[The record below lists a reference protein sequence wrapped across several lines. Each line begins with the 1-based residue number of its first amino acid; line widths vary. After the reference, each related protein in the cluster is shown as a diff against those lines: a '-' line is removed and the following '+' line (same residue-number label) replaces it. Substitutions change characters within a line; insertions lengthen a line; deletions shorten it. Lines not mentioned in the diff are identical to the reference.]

1 MNVFSQMVAEYGSL
15 WSMLTMAAGALGVGL
30 AGVGLRTLAL
40 SKLRHEPGISGI
52 WPFASGSM
60 LVNAGAWMDGV
71 SQTFLQTASF
81 QSLAYGSAGPSGS
94 SAFVA
99 FAVDTVQIAGLVG
112 VLRGLYGLRLE
123 GKGGAP
129 PGGRAVAM
137 GQVAFGTLAVN
148 VVPTLHLVGNTIGGP
163 LQSFINQVIV

>member
-1 MNVFSQMVAEYGSL
+1 MNVFSQMVAEYGSIF
-15 WSMLTMAAGALGVGL
+15 SMLTMAAGALGVGL
-30 AGVGLRTLAL
+30 AGYGLRTMAMG
-40 SKLRHEPGISGI
+40 KLRHDPGISGI

-60 LVNAGAWMDGV
+60 LVNVGAWMDGV
-71 SQTFLQTASF
+71 SQTFLQTASYR
-81 QSLAYGSAGPSGS
+81 SLAYGSAGGGS

-99 FAVDTVQIAGLVG
+99 FAVNTVQIAGLVG

-129 PGGRAVAM
+129 SGGRAVAM